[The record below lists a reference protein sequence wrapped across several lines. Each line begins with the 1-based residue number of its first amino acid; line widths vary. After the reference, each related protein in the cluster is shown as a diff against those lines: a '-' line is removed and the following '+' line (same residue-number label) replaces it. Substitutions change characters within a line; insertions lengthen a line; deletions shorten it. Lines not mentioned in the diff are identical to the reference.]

1 MVDVEGFDAGE
12 EDTVHYFTCSQLYV
26 NTTEGPEMEIF
37 CNFAKKELWANMC
50 IKKY

>member
-1 MVDVEGFDAGE
+1 MVDVEGFDARE

-26 NTTEGPEMEIF
+26 NTTEGPELEIF